1 MAILGI
7 ERVLYGVDDLETC
20 SRFFADFGLVERRKT
35 ERETV
40 FEVATGSKV
49 VLRGRDDCGVPDWFS
64 WNGIKL
70 VVWGV
75 DTQESLDALV
85 ADLRRDRDVKEEAD
99 GLFLTQGDD
108 GIPFG
113 LKLWAKRAVVSQ
125 PDPVNAP
132 GCIQRLNQHRKW
144 RQRARPKALNHVVF
158 FSNDYVRSYEFYR
171 DRLGFRLADHSKGL
185 GIFARADGTNE
196 HHSIFWVNTDLP
208 VAPDEQGFMHL
219 AFGLEDIDEVM
230 LGANTMHEKG
240 WANSS
245 QNSSGGLSRHRISSA
260 IYYYMDCPAGGEA
273 EYHCDTD
280 YIDDNWVPRA
290 WDWKFGALLWA
301 HKTPPFFRTDN
312 DNWDMSF
319 DPQEKSLDAFRKAA
333 KAPLAPGLDA
343 LTAEDE
349 HAI

>member
-7 ERVLYGVDDLETC
+7 ESAIYGVDDIATC
-20 SRFFADFGLVERRKT
+20 ARFFEDFGLKPLAAAGDGAD
-35 ERETV
+35 
-40 FEVATGSKV
+40 FEVASGSKILV
-49 VLRGRDDCGVPDWFS
+49 RGRGDCGVVDWFS
-64 WNGIKL
+64 GNGVKL

-75 DTQESLDALV
+75 DTQEALDALV
-85 ADLRRDRDVKEEAD
+85 ADLKTDRTVEDAGN
-99 GLFLTQGDD
+99 GLWITRGDD
-108 GIPFG
+108 GMPFG
-113 LKLWAKRAVVSQ
+113 LKIWAKRAVVSQ

-144 RQRARPKALNHVVF
+144 RRRAQPKTLNHIVF
-158 FSNDYVRSYEFYR
+158 FSNDYVASYEFYR
-171 DRLGFRLADHSKGL
+171 DRLGFRMTDHSKGL

-230 LGANTMHEKG
+230 LGANIMSDKG
-240 WANSS
+240 WVNSS

-280 YIDDNWVPRA
+280 YLDDNWVPRA
-290 WDWKFGALLWA
+290 WEWKFGALLWA
-301 HKTPPFFRTDN
+301 HKTPPFFRSDN
-312 DNWDMSF
+312 AEWDMSF
-319 DPQEKSLDAFRKAA
+319 DAREASLDPFRKSA
-333 KAPLAPGLDA
+333 KAALPDGLGSI
-343 LTAEDE
+343 TPEDE
-349 HAI
+349 HAL